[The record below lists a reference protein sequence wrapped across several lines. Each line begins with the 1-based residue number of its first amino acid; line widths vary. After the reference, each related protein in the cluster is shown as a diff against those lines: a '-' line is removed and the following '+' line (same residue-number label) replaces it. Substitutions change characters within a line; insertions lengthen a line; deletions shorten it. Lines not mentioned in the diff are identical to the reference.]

1 MLLSVAVASFSTFV
15 AGRASAQ
22 PGQNGDG
29 PGNDG
34 PPVYQNHP
42 TDGHQMDG
50 HSFDKRRRD
59 DRRDRRDFRRGF
71 PFMSPQISSGWF
83 QRPYPYHLDYYRM
96 RYGGSYAPYFGNL
109 YGPSGLPAYYGP
121 YYGAGGGGDPNG
133 YGELNPPLTPPHK
146 EGEWPSEYPPSPAV
160 MMPQG
165 PGDEVPPPAEADA
178 KQSSKATSEGL
189 TKPKQ

>member
-1 MLLSVAVASFSTFV
+1 MLLSVIVASFSTFV
-15 AGRASAQ
+15 AGRVFAQ

-50 HSFDKRRRD
+50 HSLDKRRRD

-71 PFMSPQISSGWF
+71 PFMSPQISSAWF
-83 QRPYPYHLDYYRM
+83 QRPYPYHLDYYKM

-109 YGPSGLPAYYGP
+109 YGPSGFPAYYGP
-121 YYGAGGGGDPNG
+121 YYGGYGGYGAGYANG
-133 YGELNPPLTPPHK
+133 YPQPGYNGGPM
-146 EGEWPSEYPPSPAV
+146 EYPV
-160 MMPQG
+160 TGGTEMPEDG
-165 PGDEVPPPAEADA
+165 AEEVPLPAQVQPGAA
-178 KQSSKATSEGL
+178 AATPSGG
-189 TKPKQ
+189 TVPTVTP